1 MEFVRVNDDRIIR
14 CRFRVV
20 EMDEGSSILGEELRI
35 RFYIFEFFKTKEAK
49 LNIKFVFPCMLG
61 IFPLFLFF
69 FPLRISNSMGH
80 GLTKDKLA
88 KSIIRF
94 PRARTRRANSFPS
107 PLLNHAESPEARD
120 SSRKIREG
128 TLVHLCVYLSLSLSL
143 RHPTPGQPNPHWADA
158 NNVCRYIVSHASLGP
173 QIVL

>member
-1 MEFVRVNDDRIIR
+1 
-14 CRFRVV
+14 
-20 EMDEGSSILGEELRI
+20 
-35 RFYIFEFFKTKEAK
+35 
-49 LNIKFVFPCMLG
+49 MLG

>member
-1 MEFVRVNDDRIIR
+1 MRVNDDRIIR

-69 FPLRISNSMGH
+69 F
-80 GLTKDKLA
+80 
-88 KSIIRF
+88 
-94 PRARTRRANSFPS
+94 
-107 PLLNHAESPEARD
+107 
-120 SSRKIREG
+120 
-128 TLVHLCVYLSLSLSL
+128 LCVSQIL
-143 RHPTPGQPNPHWADA
+143 WAT
-158 NNVCRYIVSHASLGP
+158 V
-173 QIVL
+173 